1 MYKQLLNLSEIFFR
15 NQGKT
20 LHYLDNHEWKMEVVF
35 GEVTISLGAIKVVWN
50 LCYIYNLFYS
60 TFLANVPPET
70 PFINLNK
77 RPDVVQFLNDRRNE
91 IKCFFKSI
99 KEGSP
104 LKTIDDSIHMEN
116 QKFVEKNNFWISNK
130 TASYALL
137 FLLLHEY
144 SHTIYEKNN
153 VDDGSL
159 VSTKS
164 ATIAEEE
171 WCDYNAYQLYRLN
184 YLDKLQDGELLCAKI
199 GCQVALLVLNAISI
213 DLKNFGKKH
222 PKSYKRVVDILSNV
236 DKDDDDFWCMLAG
249 IFIFEQHNI
258 GIFEKHDKVY
268 DDFKELTYELVT
280 RFEEFDKKYIDNCS
294 NQG

>member
-1 MYKQLLNLSEIFFR
+1 MYKQLLNISEIFFR
-15 NQGKT
+15 NQRKT
-20 LHYLDNHEWKMEVVF
+20 IHYLNNHEWKMEVVF
-35 GEVTISLGAIKVVWN
+35 GEVTVSLGAIKVVWN

-60 TFLANVPPET
+60 TFFANVPPET
-70 PFINLNK
+70 PFINLNE
-77 RPDVVQFLNDRRNE
+77 RPDVAKFLNDRRDE
-91 IKCFFKSI
+91 IRYFFYSI
-99 KEGSP
+99 KEGAP
-104 LKTIDDSIHMEN
+104 LKAIDDSIHMEN
-116 QKFVEKNNFWISNK
+116 QKFVARNSYWIANK

-144 SHTIYEKNN
+144 SHTVYEKKD

-159 VSTKS
+159 QSTES
-164 ATIAEEE
+164 ATIIEEK

-184 YLDKLQDGELLCAKI
+184 YLDKLQDDELLCSKI

-213 DLKNFGKKH
+213 DLKNFGREH
-222 PKSYKRVVDILSNV
+222 PKFYKRVVDMLSSV

-249 IFIFEQHNI
+249 ILIFEQHNI

-268 DDFKELTYELVT
+268 DNFKVLTYELVT
-280 RFEEFDKKYIDNCS
+280 RLEEYDKKYVDKHS

>member
-1 MYKQLLNLSEIFFR
+1 M
-15 NQGKT
+15 
-20 LHYLDNHEWKMEVVF
+20 
-35 GEVTISLGAIKVVWN
+35 
-50 LCYIYNLFYS
+50 
-60 TFLANVPPET
+60 
-70 PFINLNK
+70 
-77 RPDVVQFLNDRRNE
+77 
-91 IKCFFKSI
+91 
-99 KEGSP
+99 
-104 LKTIDDSIHMEN
+104 
-116 QKFVEKNNFWISNK
+116 
-130 TASYALL
+130 L

-184 YLDKLQDGELLCAKI
+184 YLDKLQDCELLCAKI